1 MPYYMAGGFFSRIAH
16 KVGHAAGVVGH
27 AVVAANTKP
36 WAFLIS
42 GGKTTD
48 LKAAAILATSNA
60 MSVVGAGGA
69 GGRLQQIV
77 ADSMPAGTP
86 SDGTPANA
94 EIAQARSYNT
104 PEGTRATAV
113 LAAHHARHS
122 LGSHVR
128 QHHARVRHARRR
140 RR

>member
-48 LKAAAILATSNA
+48 LKAAAILATSVHTA
-60 MSVVGAGGA
+60 
-69 GGRLQQIV
+69 
-77 ADSMPAGTP
+77 
-86 SDGTPANA
+86 
-94 EIAQARSYNT
+94 
-104 PEGTRATAV
+104 EGTELTDRTAG
-113 LAAHHARHS
+113 RYPK
-122 LGSHVR
+122 R
-128 QHHARVRHARRR
+128 
-140 RR
+140 